1 MKYNRG
7 SRLELARFKGRMKKA
22 TCKNRL
28 FKAEISS
35 FLILPSAFQVSLV
48 TPAATH
54 IDETKSPFRFSRKG
68 LERSKLN

>member
-1 MKYNRG
+1 MQNWR
-7 SRLELARFKGRMKKA
+7 
-22 TCKNRL
+22 

-54 IDETKSPFRFSRKG
+54 IDETKNPFRFCRKG
-68 LERSKLN
+68 RESSNLN